1 MISEYTN
8 RLNVGR
14 SLLEEVAKVL
24 ICKETVL
31 LLFCFV
37 LFFLQCS
44 VLPLW
49 KESPQTTMVLKNDR
63 ED

>member
-31 LLFCFV
+31 LLFCF
-37 LFFLQCS
+37 FLQCS

>member
-14 SLLEEVAKVL
+14 SLLEEVGKVL

-37 LFFLQCS
+37 FFLQCS

>member
-37 LFFLQCS
+37 FFFAMFC
-44 VLPLW
+44 VTFVERKPTDNYGF
-49 KESPQTTMVLKNDR
+49 KK
-63 ED
+63 

>member
-31 LLFCFV
+31 LLFCF
-37 LFFLQCS
+37 FFAMFC
-44 VLPLW
+44 VTFVERKPTDNYGF
-49 KESPQTTMVLKNDR
+49 KK
-63 ED
+63 

>member
-31 LLFCFV
+31 LLFCF
-37 LFFLQCS
+37 FFFAMFC
-44 VLPLW
+44 VTFVERKPTDNYGF
-49 KESPQTTMVLKNDR
+49 KK
-63 ED
+63 

>member
-1 MISEYTN
+1 MISEYKN

-24 ICKETVL
+24 ICKGTVL

-37 LFFLQCS
+37 FLQCS

>member
-8 RLNVGR
+8 RLNAGR

-31 LLFCFV
+31 LLFCFFFFCNV
-37 LFFLQCS
+37 LCYLCGKKAHRQ
-44 VLPLW
+44 LW
-49 KESPQTTMVLKNDR
+49 F
-63 ED
+63 

>member
-14 SLLEEVAKVL
+14 FLLEEVAKVL

-37 LFFLQCS
+37 FFFCN
-44 VLPLW
+44 VLCYLCGKKAHRQLW
-49 KESPQTTMVLKNDR
+49 F
-63 ED
+63 